1 MMIDFALLWIFLNTF
16 HSKTIAREMTLAAD
30 QQKPFNFEV
39 EVDSKTGWKLIVLKY
54 QDPADSK
61 RDLEARIA
69 PDAGSNLYSLK
80 VGGTELLI
88 QPPELSLL
96 PGSRYGFPILYP
108 TPNRVRDGRFTF
120 DGVTYSFPP
129 NNGKNFIHGLAH
141 SLKWE
146 AGTPSADAEGAKV
159 TTSVDWNP
167 DLPAYKLFPFV
178 HRVSMTYSLG
188 RDGVRMQFSVHNQD
202 QKRLPFGFA
211 FHPWFQILGSR
222 AETYFHVPARKHM
235 ETVELLPTG
244 KLEDL
249 DGKPYD
255 LRKPVSLEGLKVDDV
270 FWGMS
275 PDKPPSF
282 EFRDKG
288 IKVTLA
294 ASKEFTHMVVYTPPG
309 RPVFCMENQTCSTDA
324 HNLYAKGFEKEA
336 HLLIAEKGK
345 TVSGWVKVQVEV
357 TRSAPSRDR

>member
-1 MMIDFALLWIFLNTF
+1 MHEATTVNN
-16 HSKTIAREMTLAAD
+16 
-30 QQKPFNFEV
+30 PFSYHV
-39 EVDSKTGWKLIVLKY
+39 EKDATTGWSIVVLKY
-54 QDPADSK
+54 EDPKDPAK
-61 RDLEARIA
+61 NLEARIA

-80 VGGTELLI
+80 VGGTELLV

-96 PGSRYGFPILYP
+96 SGSRYGFPILYP
-108 TPNRVRDGRFTF
+108 TPNRVRDSKFIF
-120 DGVTYSFPP
+120 DGITYSFAP

-141 SLKWE
+141 SLKWQ
-146 AGTPSADAEGAKV
+146 AGTPSADAKGAKV
-159 TTSVDWNP
+159 KTWVDWNP
-167 DLPAYKLFPFV
+167 NLSAYKLFPFA
-178 HRVSMTYSLG
+178 HRTSLTYTLD
-188 RDGVRMQFSVHNQD
+188 RQGVRMEFSVQNQD

-222 AETYFHVPARKHM
+222 AETYLHVPARKHM
-235 ETVELLPTG
+235 ESVELLPTG

-255 LRKPVSLEGLKVDDV
+255 LRKPLSLESLKVDDV

-275 PDKPPSF
+275 PDKPASYQ
-282 EFRDKG
+282 FRDKG

-309 RPVFCMENQTCSTDA
+309 KAFFCMENQTCSTDA
-324 HNLYAKGFEKEA
+324 HNLFAKGFEKES

-345 TVSGWVKVQVEV
+345 TVSGWVRVKVER
-357 TRSAPSRDR
+357 TL